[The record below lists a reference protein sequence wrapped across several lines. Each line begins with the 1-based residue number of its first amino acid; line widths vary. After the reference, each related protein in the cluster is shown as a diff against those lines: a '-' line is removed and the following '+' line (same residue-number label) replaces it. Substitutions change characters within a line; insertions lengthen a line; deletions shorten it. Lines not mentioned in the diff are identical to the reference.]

1 MTYSKLNLDLSKYQL
16 ENSSEIIIG
25 KDVLAES
32 ADILATWID
41 SDTHLHIV
49 SDTTV
54 SELYL
59 NRLKAVLH
67 RNFSNI
73 SQTILPCGEHTKSP
87 ETLQMLW
94 SDFAQNELTRNS
106 CVIAFGG
113 GVVSDTAG
121 FAASTYLRGIRY
133 VTMPTT
139 LLSMVDA
146 SVGGKTAINLASG
159 KNQAGTFWQPSFV
172 IADTSL
178 LQTLSAQDIEEGFAE
193 VIKCAVMADKTLFSQ
208 LLNHAP
214 LGSDLAVHEKNLDWL
229 TNIVITC
236 VNIKKTLVEQ
246 DPFDTHGVRIRLNL
260 GHTFGHAI
268 EAASNYTLPHGHSVA
283 AGLCMMGRISQK
295 KGWCSKETADA
306 IENCV
311 RAYNLP
317 TESPYQSEELLAYIK
332 RDKKRTDHALNI
344 IVPKSIGT
352 SSVMPVSFETLSDLI
367 KLA

>member
-1 MTYSKLNLDLSKYQL
+1 
-16 ENSSEIIIG
+16 
-25 KDVLAES
+25 
-32 ADILATWID
+32 
-41 SDTHLHIV
+41 
-49 SDTTV
+49 
-54 SELYL
+54 
-59 NRLKAVLH
+59 
-67 RNFSNI
+67 
-73 SQTILPCGEHTKSP
+73 
-87 ETLQMLW
+87 MLW

-121 FAASTYLRGIRY
+121 FAAATYLRGIRY
-133 VTMPTT
+133 VIIPTT

-193 VIKCAVMADKTLFSQ
+193 IIKCAVMSDKTLFSQ
-208 LLNHAP
+208 LLDHAP
-214 LGSDLAVHEKNLDWL
+214 LGSDLAIHEKNLDWL

-236 VNIKKTLVEQ
+236 VNIKKDLVEQ
-246 DPFDTHGVRIRLNL
+246 DPFDTRGVRIQLNL

-283 AGLCMMGRISQK
+283 IGLCMMGCISQK
-295 KGWCSKETADA
+295 KGWCSKETACA

-317 TESPYQSEELLAYIK
+317 TESPYQSEELLAYLK
-332 RDKKRTDHALNI
+332 QDKKRTDHALNI
-344 IVPKSIGT
+344 IVPTSIGI
-352 SSVMPVSFETLSDLI
+352 SSVMSVSFETLSDLI